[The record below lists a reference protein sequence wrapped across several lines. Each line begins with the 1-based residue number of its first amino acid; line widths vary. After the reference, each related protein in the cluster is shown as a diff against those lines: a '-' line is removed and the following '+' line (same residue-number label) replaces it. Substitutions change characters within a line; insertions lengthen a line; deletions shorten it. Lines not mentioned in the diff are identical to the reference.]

1 MPVSSC
7 FRRLH
12 MPEDY
17 SVKDFQ
23 KLFPDMKGQVKK
35 LSYGFTLMKNVFEL
49 LGYDGPPELFCMYTC
64 FFPRRGSEGHRP
76 AYVEGSPIG
85 IKAGPQAVFCK
96 VEAKSGSSRL
106 GARELLRVSSRD
118 AIVVAAWCLW
128 RLGVRQQRQQQQ
140 QQQQRQQQQQLQQ
153 QQQQQ

>member
-64 FFPRRGSEGHRP
+64 FFQDAAVRAIGPRMLKDRQSALKRARKQYFAKWKQNPVP
-76 AYVEGSPIG
+76 A
-85 IKAGPQAVFCK
+85 
-96 VEAKSGSSRL
+96 
-106 GARELLRVSSRD
+106 
-118 AIVVAAWCLW
+118 VVVQENCCE
-128 RLGVRQQRQQQQ
+128 
-140 QQQQRQQQQQLQQ
+140 
-153 QQQQQ
+153 